1 MKVSRRSNYIL
12 FAGASALAL
21 SAGAPAAFAQDEDGA
36 RTLSTVVVTTQKT
49 EESIQDV
56 PIAVNAFT
64 GEDLQA
70 RGVLD
75 VMDMQQVTP
84 SLSINDSNSTSG
96 LRIFC
101 VFGSRGALPVIRF
114 KSCSNVSLSTMISL

>member
-56 PIAVNAFT
+56 PIAVSAFD
-64 GEDLQA
+64 EESLDKLQLA
-70 RGVLD
+70 GGAFNNLPSTIKL
-75 VMDMQQVTP
+75 VTLCNCIF
-84 SLSINDSNSTSG
+84 SFG
-96 LRIFC
+96 LFWLL
-101 VFGSRGALPVIRF
+101 GASFSPYHQFFLE
-114 KSCSNVSLSTMISL
+114 